1 MACCQYFFTLAVLY
15 IGCSLVFFINTDY
28 DDYNNMYILSAVC
41 QLFPPLKSVPVRHMA
56 TSLTT
61 LSMDLSQFRI
71 PYSSTCFTEDQLVS
85 HSNPYVQ
92 FHSWFEE
99 ATKCQ
104 EIAEPN
110 AMCLSTVGNDRKP
123 SSRVVLM
130 KGYSESE
137 GIRFF
142 TNHLSRKGKEM
153 ASNNYV
159 CLLFYWAPLHKQ
171 VRIEGKTSLLNRS
184 KVEQYF
190 WSRPRLSQISA
201 IASPQSQPVS
211 SREKLERMHAELY
224 QKYSDETIK
233 IPVPDNW
240 GGYLVHPTMFEF
252 WQGQST
258 RLHDRIV
265 FQYHG
270 SGWSIQRLA
279 P

>member
-1 MACCQYFFTLAVLY
+1 MHPLVPAV
-15 IGCSLVFFINTDY
+15 
-28 DDYNNMYILSAVC
+28 
-41 QLFPPLKSVPVRHMA
+41 KSVPVRHMA
-56 TSLTT
+56 TSLTA
-61 LSMDLSQFRI
+61 LSKDLSQLRI
-71 PYSSTCFTEDQLVS
+71 PYSNTVFTEDQLVS

-92 FHSWFEE
+92 FHSWFEV
-99 ATKCQ
+99 AIKCQ

-110 AMCLSTVGNDRKP
+110 AMCLSTVGNEGKP

-153 ASNNYV
+153 ASNHHV
-159 CLLFYWAPLHKQ
+159 CLLFYWAPLYKQ
-171 VRIEGKTSLLNRS
+171 VRIEGKISFLSRN
-184 KVEQYF
+184 KVEEYF

-211 SREKLERMHAELY
+211 SREELERMHTELY
-224 QKYSDETIK
+224 HKYSDESIK
-233 IPVPDNW
+233 IPVPDYW
-240 GGYLVHPTMFEF
+240 GGYLVQPTMFEF

-265 FQYHG
+265 FHYHG